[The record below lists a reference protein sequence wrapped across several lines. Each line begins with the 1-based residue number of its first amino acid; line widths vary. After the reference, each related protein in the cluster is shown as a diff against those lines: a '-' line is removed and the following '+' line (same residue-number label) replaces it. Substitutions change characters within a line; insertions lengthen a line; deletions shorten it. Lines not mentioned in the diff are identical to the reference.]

1 MVRLIRVTLLGF
13 DGGFASTLVGPVE
26 ILRLAGVADRV
37 IGGRRG
43 RPPQQHRADVR
54 GGSPQRRHRRAEVG
68 GVAVGLDHGDRVHA
82 TRGEP
87 GLEVG
92 ARERALDGIGHE
104 DRDVVDVAHVG
115 QPRAEPCGL
124 GPGRR
129 DDPGDVA
136 GGVAELAA
144 DSEVAGR
151 KLAEKVAPHA
161 SPDDLLVLF
170 PDGVHGN
177 CRKLLAALERGL
189 ENGKPPPTIV
199 GGTAG
204 DLFQFE
210 RTYQY
215 RNDHAFSD
223 GVAALLIS
231 GVDAELVISH
241 GCDLV
246 GEPQT
251 ITKTDGCFI
260 EEIDGQRAWDL
271 FKGYLDD
278 DADTLE
284 AMHVAHLL
292 LAERIRGPVPESFAP
307 FTVRVPVRLDAS
319 RGALYF
325 AAGLEEGTPVQ
336 VALRNPDKVCDRAI
350 EAAQRLVTKRG
361 RPALMLQLDCAGR
374 GRLLFDE
381 QTTARIV
388 EPVQQAVG
396 KDVPWLGL
404 HTYGEI
410 APVGTETLFHNYTG
424 VLCAL
429 YPRT

>member
-1 MVRLIRVTLLGF
+1 MAPDAVLV
-13 DGGFASTLVGPVE
+13 FASAAYDQGEL
-26 ILRLAGVADRV
+26 LRSIVDQTGDVPLCGCTGEGVITQAGSDECSHV
-37 IGGRRG
+37 
-43 RPPQQHRADVR
+43 
-54 GGSPQRRHRRAEVG
+54 
-68 GVAVGLDHGDRVHA
+68 VAVMAIVA
-82 TRGEP
+82 P
-87 GLEVG
+87 GVTFRTF
-92 ARERALDGIGHE
+92 A
-104 DRDVVDVAHVG
+104 
-115 QPRAEPCGL
+115 
-124 GPGRR
+124 
-129 DDPGDVA
+129 
-136 GGVAELAA
+136 VAELGA

-151 KLAEKVAPHA
+151 KLAAQVARHA
-161 SPDDLLVLF
+161 TADDLLVLF
-170 PDGVHGN
+170 PDGIHGN
-177 CRKLLAALERGL
+177 CRKLLNALQRGL
-189 ENGKPPPTIV
+189 DNGRPPPTIV

-210 RTYQY
+210 RTFQY
-215 RNDHAFSD
+215 RDGHVFSD

-271 FKGYLDD
+271 FKSYLDD
-278 DADTLE
+278 DAETLE

-292 LAERIRGPVPESFAP
+292 LAERIQGPVPESFAP
-307 FTVRVPVRLDAS
+307 FTVRVPVRLDAT

-336 VALRNPDKVCDRAI
+336 VALRNPEKVCERAVQ
-350 EAAQRLVTKRG
+350 AARQLVDERG
-361 RPALMLQLDCAGR
+361 RPALILQLDCAGR

-381 QTTARIV
+381 ETTERIV
-388 EPVQQAVG
+388 EPVQRAIG

-429 YPRT
+429 YPRS